1 MSHNGPVG
9 LSACGLFGLGENG
22 VGHDAYCLDHEEI
35 DDVARHQVV
44 HHFRV
49 SVGAGFAVRGEGRE
63 ERREFGQARCDSRQS
78 AEDDGGNGEGNTKF
92 VYRITE
98 DVTV

>member
-9 LSACGLFGLGENG
+9 LSACGLFGLSENG
-22 VGHDAYCLDHEEI
+22 VGHDAYRLDDEEI

-44 HHFRV
+44 HHFGV
-49 SVGAGFAVRGEGRE
+49 SVGPSFAVRGEGGE

-78 AEDDGGNGEGNTKF
+78 TEDDGGNGEGNAEF
-92 VYRITE
+92 VH
-98 DVTV
+98 